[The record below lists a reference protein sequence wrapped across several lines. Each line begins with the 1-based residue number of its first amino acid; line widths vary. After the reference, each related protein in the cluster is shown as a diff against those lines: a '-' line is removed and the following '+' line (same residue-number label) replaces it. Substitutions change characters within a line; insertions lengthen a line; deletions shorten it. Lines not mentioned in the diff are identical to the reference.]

1 MKWSPPSALTV
12 HELYKSP
19 LTLWHGA
26 FLKPVSSLENVN
38 KRQGNISSLEACTQT
53 TETSWTGRLAHGEGK
68 LSLGGLSQDHA
79 GIISRMEFPFIP
91 EQRAKDPMPRMASG
105 SSYSCMSPVRLD
117 QPRTRLG
124 PSPVAWASLPR
135 HPVAGGPWACGRPQP
150 GSHLSWLVP
159 RRSSNQLESG
169 GLRGASHT
177 GHLGFTVEGAETS
190 R

>member
-79 GIISRMEFPFIP
+79 GIKQNGISLYP
-91 EQRAKDPMPRMASG
+91 RAASK
-105 SSYSCMSPVRLD
+105 
-117 QPRTRLG
+117 
-124 PSPVAWASLPR
+124 
-135 HPVAGGPWACGRPQP
+135 RPHAQD
-150 GSHLSWLVP
+150 GQWLLILLHVP
-159 RRSSNQLESG
+159 CEARP
-169 GLRGASHT
+169 A
-177 GHLGFTVEGAETS
+177 
-190 R
+190 